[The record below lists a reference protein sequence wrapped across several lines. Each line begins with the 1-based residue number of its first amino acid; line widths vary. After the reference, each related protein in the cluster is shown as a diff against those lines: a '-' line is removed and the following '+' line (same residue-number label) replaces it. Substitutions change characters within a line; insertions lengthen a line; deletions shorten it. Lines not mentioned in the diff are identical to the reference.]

1 MKVFVNESRRGIEVV
16 VKYQEE
22 ALSERK
28 VRRIMEKTFFFMEQ
42 VLSEPEIPCSQ
53 IQLLRERERRQI
65 ESMQRGA
72 EWKYT
77 LSLPERFLDMVRKHS
92 QKTAVLWQGKS
103 YSYQQFYDLVKTV
116 MGVIAAK
123 ADPGKEHVIGRHTCQ
138 QLFMHRG
145 F

>member
-53 IQLLRERERRQI
+53 IQLLC
-65 ESMQRGA
+65 SVSSG
-72 EWKYT
+72 
-77 LSLPERFLDMVRKHS
+77 L
-92 QKTAVLWQGKS
+92 
-103 YSYQQFYDLVKTV
+103 
-116 MGVIAAK
+116 
-123 ADPGKEHVIGRHTCQ
+123 IGRNAYPKSHDA
-138 QLFMHRG
+138 
-145 F
+145 